1 MKARHWAFSGL
12 AVGSL
17 LFAGFIAEG
26 QVEKNSGKRTENLTH
41 SVPSAAAV
49 RPVEVQPHVQ
59 KVLAADIGTRVQII
73 GRLGYPLGELLTIR
87 GTWHFPEALLK
98 DMSSSFRVLSVNGKR
113 LNEPVEFVSMRSFHP
128 VTIEL
133 QQIPEDIERGE
144 EVWEVRGCETGEY
157 LGTPAE
163 VLRDVP
169 KKTRKRP
176 IQQQPAPVAFGFYTR
191 FRYSSF
197 KLVK

>member
-73 GRLGYPLGELLTIR
+73 GRLGYPSGEMVTVQGSWVAPKGL
-87 GTWHFPEALLK
+87 PK
-98 DMSSSFRVLSVNGKR
+98 DDSPSFIVTMVNGKR
-113 LNEPVEFVSMRSFHP
+113 LAKPVAFLRGDFGPSLHGQDHE
-128 VTIEL
+128 
-133 QQIPEDIERGE
+133 IPEVVGQ
-144 EVWEVRGCETGEY
+144 VWNLRGCE
-157 LGTPAE
+157 LGGYFG
-163 VLRDVP
+163 V
-169 KKTRKRP
+169 
-176 IQQQPAPVAFGFYTR
+176 PAPVLGDVRVDGEQWIPQQARRFGFYTT
-191 FRYSSF
+191 FVYSSSEPLEPH
-197 KLVK
+197 K